1 MEPLATFG
9 HVVLTQLD
17 SPGSILI
24 AYTIVGFLVFLVM
37 SGLGEMAAWLPLGS
51 GFSGYATRFCD
62 PALGFALGY
71 VRFLPPT
78 NTCGA
83 LVKQRQQFDSRE
95 MKANSILYRPIGS
108 NTSS

>member
-71 VRFLPPT
+71 VRVTPSQILAARWLK
-78 NTCGA
+78 GG
-83 LVKQRQQFDSRE
+83 
-95 MKANSILYRPIGS
+95 NSSTAGK
-108 NTSS
+108 